1 MLRLCKH
8 GKLSVSLLLK
18 NGFHNHVHHDMP
30 ESVSPDH
37 ITQLYNRVAY
47 NKKATMNTEL
57 LRGKFFLKM
66 GKRLPFSSKIVALA
80 HEPIAYYMHK
90 KGNFIQKITD
100 FERNA
105 LKEEEQ
111 VHENL
116 IKRTIR

>member
-1 MLRLCKH
+1 
-8 GKLSVSLLLK
+8 
-18 NGFHNHVHHDMP
+18 
-30 ESVSPDH
+30 
-37 ITQLYNRVAY
+37 
-47 NKKATMNTEL
+47 
-57 LRGKFFLKM
+57 M

-105 LKEEEQ
+105 LREEEQ

-116 IKRTIR
+116 IKRTIRQRTLKLKENFKNMRKKEPEE